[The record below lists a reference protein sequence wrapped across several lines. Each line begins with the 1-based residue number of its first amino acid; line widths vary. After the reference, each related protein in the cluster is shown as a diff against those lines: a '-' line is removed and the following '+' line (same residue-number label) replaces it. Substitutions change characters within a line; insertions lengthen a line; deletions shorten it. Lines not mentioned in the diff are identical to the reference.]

1 MLHPSALRSDCT
13 RPTGRPGKGALL
25 EHPDKATAFGNR
37 ACARVDHS
45 NSREAMARATD
56 EVFRRVLSGS

>member
-1 MLHPSALRSDCT
+1 MSSELSVE
-13 RPTGRPGKGALL
+13 ALL

-56 EVFRRVLSGS
+56 EVFRRVLWGS